1 MTNKMKFMAGTV
13 VSLFLATGAVAQDGM
28 GITPGSAMGQTWSDG
43 AANAFFTDDGSM
55 TLRPTGE
62 IEANWAN
69 LSEPERA
76 QIRADCTAMSA
87 EQSLETDMG
96 DAAGAEEG
104 AENPEVADSDS
115 LTTPLEQITSGNVSL
130 TVWTQLCD
138 TVSGL

>member
-1 MTNKMKFMAGTV
+1 MTNKMTFMAGTV
-13 VSLFLATGAVAQDGM
+13 VSLFLATGAVAQDAAG
-28 GITPGSAMGQTWSDG
+28 AMIGQTWSDP
-43 AANAFFTDDGSM
+43 AANAFFTDDGTM

-76 QIRADCTAMSA
+76 QIRADCTALSA

-96 DAAGAEEG
+96 DAAAAEG